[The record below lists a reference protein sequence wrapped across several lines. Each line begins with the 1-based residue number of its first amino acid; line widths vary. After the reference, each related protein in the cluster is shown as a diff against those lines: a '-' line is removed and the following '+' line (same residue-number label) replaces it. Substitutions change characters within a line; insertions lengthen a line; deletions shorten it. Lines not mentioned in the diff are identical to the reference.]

1 MSETVKLKYY
11 IGRRCDEIDWISTS
25 NIIWNMYGICVFSIE
40 EQWARDLYTLPRS
53 FEEITEEMGRWGTKH
68 FGETR
73 TEVKITSED
82 PLSSE
87 SIMDEEDG
95 IEMPDPLINKGK
107 VVITLPQERIDAAIA
122 FMKVAAKLII
132 EDEYDRKF
140 LTLKAEE
147 SKLEQYLWDAQ
158 ITEANNLEG
167 ETPLLNSIATA
178 KGIAVSEVAS
188 SVLAGNKTFNDKVKA
203 LYDSMLALKQEFKSC
218 ATIKELNVLWQ
229 KYMGVP
235 MPFSQMVEEG
245 LAEEGGVTPVVP
257 AGLQF

>member
-1 MSETVKLKYY
+1 MTTKYY
-11 IGRRCDEIDWISTS
+11 IARHCPRITELPTA
-25 NIIWNMYGICVFSIE
+25 NLMFNQYGVTVFSIE
-40 EQWARDLYTLPRS
+40 NEWVRDLNKLSGSY
-53 FEEITEEMGRWGTKH
+53 EEVSEDVGKWGVKH
-68 FGETR
+68 FGEVR
-73 TEVKITSED
+73 AVVKVTDDD
-82 PLSSE
+82 PLSE
-87 SIMDEEDG
+87 DEEYALEQLPDG
-95 IEMPDPLINKGK
+95 RTK
-107 VVITLPQERIDAAIA
+107 VELPQERYDAAIT

-167 ETPLLNSIATA
+167 ETPLLNSIATT
-178 KGIAVSEVAS
+178 KGITVSEVAS

-203 LYDSMLALKQEFKSC
+203 LYDAMLALKQEFKSC

-235 MPFSQMVEEG
+235 MPIFQMEEMG
-245 LAEEGGVTPVVP
+245 LLGEDGSVP
-257 AGLQF
+257 YVPTGLQF

>member
-1 MSETVKLKYY
+1 MTTKYY
-11 IGRRCDEIDWISTS
+11 IARHCPRITELPTA
-25 NIIWNMYGICVFSIE
+25 NLMFNQYGVTVFSIDKE
-40 EQWARDLYTLPRS
+40 WVRDLNKLSGSY
-53 FEEITEEMGRWGTKH
+53 EEVSEDIGKWGTKH
-68 FGETR
+68 FGEVR
-73 TEVKITSED
+73 AVVKVTDED
-82 PLSSE
+82 PLSE
-87 SIMDEEDG
+87 DDEYALEQLPDG
-95 IEMPDPLINKGK
+95 RTK
-107 VVITLPQERIDAAIA
+107 VELPQERYDAAIA

-158 ITEANNLEG
+158 ITEANNLDG

-235 MPFSQMVEEG
+235 MPIFQMEEMG
-245 LAEEGGVTPVVP
+245 LVGEDGSTPYVP
-257 AGLQF
+257 TGLQF

>member
-1 MSETVKLKYY
+1 MTTKYY
-11 IGRRCDEIDWISTS
+11 IARHCPRITELPTANLIF
-25 NIIWNMYGICVFSIE
+25 NQYGVTVFSIDKE
-40 EQWARDLYTLPRS
+40 WVRDLNKLSGSY
-53 FEEITEEMGRWGTKH
+53 EEVSEDIGKWGTKH
-68 FGETR
+68 FGEVR
-73 TEVKITSED
+73 AVVKVTDED
-82 PLSSE
+82 PLSE
-87 SIMDEEDG
+87 DEEYALEQLPDG
-95 IEMPDPLINKGK
+95 RTK
-107 VVITLPQERIDAAIA
+107 VELPQERYDAAIA

-178 KGIAVSEVAS
+178 KGITVSEVAS

-235 MPFSQMVEEG
+235 MPIFQMEEMG
-245 LAEEGGVTPVVP
+245 LVGEDGSTPYVP
-257 AGLQF
+257 TGLQF

>member
-1 MSETVKLKYY
+1 MTTKYY
-11 IGRRCDEIDWISTS
+11 IARHCPRITELPTANLIF
-25 NIIWNMYGICVFSIE
+25 NQYGVTVFSIDKE
-40 EQWARDLYTLPRS
+40 WVRDLNKLSGSY
-53 FEEITEEMGRWGTKH
+53 EEVSEDIGKWGTKH
-68 FGETR
+68 FGEVR
-73 TEVKITSED
+73 AVVKVTDDD
-82 PLSSE
+82 PLSE
-87 SIMDEEDG
+87 DDEYALEQLEDG
-95 IEMPDPLINKGK
+95 RTK
-107 VVITLPQERIDAAIA
+107 VELPQERYDAAIA

-218 ATIKELNVLWQ
+218 ATIRELNVLWQ

-235 MPFSQMVEEG
+235 MPIFQMEEMG
-245 LAEEGGVTPVVP
+245 LVGEDGSTPYVKP
-257 AGLQF
+257 GLQF

>member
-1 MSETVKLKYY
+1 MTTKYY
-11 IGRRCDEIDWISTS
+11 IARHCPKITELPTANLIF
-25 NIIWNMYGICVFSIE
+25 NQYGVTVFSIE
-40 EQWARDLYTLPRS
+40 NEWVRDLNKLSGSY
-53 FEEITEEMGRWGTKH
+53 EEVSEDIGKWGTKH
-68 FGETR
+68 FGEVR
-73 TEVKITSED
+73 AVVKVTDED
-82 PLSSE
+82 PLSE
-87 SIMDEEDG
+87 DDEYALEQLPDG
-95 IEMPDPLINKGK
+95 RTK
-107 VVITLPQERIDAAIA
+107 VELPQERYDAAIA

-235 MPFSQMVEEG
+235 MPIFQMEEMG
-245 LAEEGGVTPVVP
+245 LVGEDGSTPYVKT
-257 AGLQF
+257 GLQF

>member
-1 MSETVKLKYY
+1 MTTKYY
-11 IGRRCDEIDWISTS
+11 IARHCPRITELPTANLIF
-25 NIIWNMYGICVFSIE
+25 NQYGVTVFSIDKE
-40 EQWARDLYTLPRS
+40 WVRDLNKLSGSY
-53 FEEITEEMGRWGTKH
+53 EEVSEDIGKWGTKH
-68 FGETR
+68 FGEVR
-73 TEVKITSED
+73 AVVKVTDED
-82 PLSSE
+82 PLSE
-87 SIMDEEDG
+87 DEEYALEQLPDG
-95 IEMPDPLINKGK
+95 RTK
-107 VVITLPQERIDAAIA
+107 VELPQERYDAAIA
-122 FMKVAAKLII
+122 FMKIAAKLII

-203 LYDSMLALKQEFKSC
+203 LYDSMLVLKQEFKSC
-218 ATIKELNVLWQ
+218 ATIRELNVLWQ

-235 MPFSQMVEEG
+235 MPIFQMEEMG
-245 LAEEGGVTPVVP
+245 LVGEDGSTPYVP
-257 AGLQF
+257 TGLQF